1 MVLISERM
9 TRRKALASETLIL
22 SMVNLSSPR
31 SSVRETMRGMYLLD
45 ALAEWKGADDSGV
58 DDADAMLSLNNNK
71 GMVYIILV
79 KQLDYNQFYC
89 CQYLSVYT
97 RQNSHK
103 VLSMI

>member
-1 MVLISERM
+1 MSDKMVLRSP
-9 TRRKALASETLIL
+9 LANETFIL

-31 SSVRETMRGMYLLD
+31 SSVFDTMRGIYLD
-45 ALAEWKGADDSGV
+45 AADLLWNGAADASDA
-58 DDADAMLSLNNNK
+58 DADAMLSLNNNK